1 MKNKSEKSHPAATGR
16 FADYDEIASSF
27 SYRIYNPRPSSK
39 LISFINGIAPDS
51 MWSLFSI
58 SVISI
63 IFSVIIISTFG
74 GTIPYF
80 SAYAHFIIFVEYL
93 ALWVILFFLLVI
105 VKNKIGGTND
115 IKAKGLKL
123 SGHIDT
129 KDMQKIEEAYGENK
143 SFDLGILEGVGSKK
157 EPSLLIGLN
166 SKKRF
171 EHTLIISPTGGGKT
185 SRYIIP
191 GICRDASY
199 SNVSVFAI
207 DIDSPNLYA
216 SVKKDW
222 LKSGKTI
229 IFFDPYGPEPHET
242 GAADLQIRFNPLLN
256 EDKEPLSDG
265 KLFNLSSMLFHLDK
279 REMKSGDIHAHKY
292 YAKRSIDLF
301 YWCLLYFKYRYDV
314 KYFDLV
320 TIKSFF
326 ERGVKFIEEE
336 IINFRGENDKKIKIL
351 FRNFLELPVYE
362 RAKIVTDILNNLDF
376 LNDENAAKRFRCKD
390 KDNSKCFSVYDFF
403 NKDTLFIVGIPK
415 EKMNSGGDNLMS
427 FITSIFINAIYE
439 DRRKRLTSTVENKN
453 NGDNNRLADECSIF
467 MYLDEFPALSINNF
481 DIELANLRKTN
492 TGVCLTV
499 QDISFLKDRYGDIP
513 LITSN
518 IGTHI
523 VMGHAGYETCRYYSG
538 ISGERYIFHKES
550 VRRNLSLPLSADFNE
565 TPVASGM
572 FQLISPDE
580 LKNMS
585 ENSVFIYTKYL
596 NPFIL
601 NLKPQYTSL

>member
-1 MKNKSEKSHPAATGR
+1 LKNKSKKSHPAATGR
-16 FADYDEIASSF
+16 FADYGEIASNF
-27 SYRIYNPRPSSK
+27 SYRIYDPRSFSK
-39 LISFINGIAPDS
+39 LIGFISGIAPDS
-51 MWSLFSI
+51 ICSLFSI
-58 SVISI
+58 LVISI
-63 IFSVIIISTFG
+63 IFAVIIISTFG
-74 GTIPYF
+74 GAILYF
-80 SAYAHFIIFVEYL
+80 SAYAHFIIFVGYL
-93 ALWVILFFLLVI
+93 GLWVVLFFLLLI
-105 VKNKIGGTND
+105 VKNKIGSINN
-115 IKAKGLKL
+115 IKAKGFKL
-123 SGHIDT
+123 SGHIGTEDVE
-129 KDMQKIEEAYGENK
+129 KIKETYEKNK
-143 SFDLGILEGVGSKK
+143 SFDLGILEGSGGKK
-157 EPSLLIGLN
+157 NPSLLIGLN

-191 GICRDASY
+191 GICRDALY
-199 SNVSVFAI
+199 PNVSVFAI

-229 IFFDPYGPEPHET
+229 IFFDPYKTESCEAG
-242 GAADLQIRFNPLLN
+242 GIDLQIRFNPLLN
-256 EDKEPLSDG
+256 EDKEPLSDE

-279 REMKSGDIHAHKY
+279 REMRSGDIHAHKY
-292 YAKRSIDLF
+292 YTKRSIDLF
-301 YWCLLYFKYRYDV
+301 YWCLLYFKYRYGV
-314 KYFDLV
+314 KYFNLV
-320 TIKSFF
+320 AVKSFF

-376 LNDENAAKRFRCKD
+376 LNDENVAKRFRCKD
-390 KDNSKCFSVYDFF
+390 KDNSRCFSVYDFF

-439 DRRKRLTSTVENKN
+439 NRRRRLALTVENKN
-453 NGDNNRLADECSIF
+453 DDDSNRLADECSIF

-523 VMGHAGYETCRYYSG
+523 VMGHAGYETCKYYSE

-550 VRRNLSLPLSADFNE
+550 VRRNSSLPLSADFNE

-572 FQLISPDE
+572 FPLISPDE

-585 ENSVFIYTKYL
+585 GSSVFIYTKYL